1 MGDDQGPTIRRRMRG
16 TSRQQRAERRALT
29 RALRALPDGA
39 VFVLP
44 AGAEVRM
51 LAPGGAS

>member
-1 MGDDQGPTIRRRMRG
+1 MGDDQGPTIRRRRG
-16 TSRQQRAERRALT
+16 NARQRRAMARWFG
-29 RALRALPDGA
+29 RALRALPNGA
-39 VFVLP
+39 ALVLP